1 MGEPRKLL
9 VITPHP
15 DDETLGVGGII
26 ARFAAS
32 GVQVTVL
39 TVSAHSPPLYPQDV
53 RDQTVS
59 EARRAHRIL
68 GVTHSIFL
76 DHPAV
81 LLNEL
86 RTAEFN
92 REISEVVRK
101 VEPQILLIPYPDRH
115 IDHRLIFDA
124 AMVASRPVAIGR
136 NIGLVASY
144 ETLSETHWNAPHIE
158 PNFTPNACIDITNFI
173 DCKLEALAQYES
185 QIPPFP
191 GSRSLEA
198 VKALSHFRG
207 SQNGFPYGEG
217 LHIIRLSVPPE
228 VLAA

>member
-1 MGEPRKLL
+1 MRELRKLL

-32 GVQVTVL
+32 GGQVTVL
-39 TVSAHSPPLYPQDV
+39 TVAVHAPPLYSQEV

-59 EARRAHRIL
+59 EARNAHNIL
-68 GVTHSIFL
+68 GVTDSIFFN
-76 DHPAV
+76 HPAV
-81 LLNEL
+81 LLNEI
-86 RTAEFN
+86 RTSDFN
-92 REISEVVRK
+92 HEISEVVRK

-115 IDHRLIFDA
+115 VDHRLIFDA
-124 AMVASRPVAIGR
+124 SLVASRPVAIGR
-136 NIGLVASY
+136 KIGLVACF

-185 QIPPFP
+185 QILPFP
-191 GSRSLEA
+191 GPRSLEA
-198 VKALSHFRG
+198 AKALSHFRG
-207 SQNGFPYGEG
+207 SQSGFAYGEG
-217 LHIIRLSVPPE
+217 LHIIRMSVPLE
-228 VLAA
+228 DLAA